1 MVVQDRIYTATEF
14 WEVVQETADDARLE
28 LVEGM
33 IIEMPPS
40 RPINT
45 IIAGRILAFVFNFVE
60 ANDLGYVSGADGGY
74 TLSPANVR
82 IPDVA
87 FISKSRLPEIP
98 DEFQG
103 APDLV
108 FEVISPSESARKVN
122 DKTQLYLSSGARMV
136 VNVYPESRV
145 IEVWQSTGDG
155 GMQVHTLTI
164 DDVFD
169 GGDVLPGFKL
179 PVKKIFPN

>member
-1 MVVQDRIYTATEF
+1 MVVQDRIYTAEEF
-14 WEVVQETADDARLE
+14 WQIVNETDDDIRLE
-28 LVEGM
+28 LVEGI

-40 RPINT
+40 SPINT

-60 ANDLGYVSGADGGY
+60 ENDLGYVSGADGGY
-74 TLSPANVR
+74 TLSPAHVR
-82 IPDVA
+82 VPDVA
-87 FISKSRLPEIP
+87 FISKARLPEIP
-98 DEFQG
+98 EQFKD

-122 DKTQLYLSSGARMV
+122 DKTQLYLSSGVRMV
-136 VNVYPESRV
+136 VNVYPEDQV
-145 IEVWQSTGDG
+145 VEVWKSTGDG

-164 DDVFD
+164 EDVFD

-179 PVKKIFPN
+179 PVKKIFPK